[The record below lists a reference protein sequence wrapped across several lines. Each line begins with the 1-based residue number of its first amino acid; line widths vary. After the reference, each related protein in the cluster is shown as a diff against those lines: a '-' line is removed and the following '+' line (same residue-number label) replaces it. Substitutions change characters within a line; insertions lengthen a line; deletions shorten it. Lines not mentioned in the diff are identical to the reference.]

1 MGGRNAQC
9 PLKVEGKEERKK
21 KAARENRE
29 GGTEVKQRHHSGTG
43 FQGDIQVHNLRTL
56 FPN

>member
-1 MGGRNAQC
+1 MGGKKRTVSSQ
-9 PLKVEGKEERKK
+9 VEGKEEGKK
-21 KAARENRE
+21 KAAGENRE
-29 GGTEVKQRHHSGTG
+29 GGTEAKQQHHSGTG

>member
-9 PLKVEGKEERKK
+9 PLKVEGTEEGR
-21 KAARENRE
+21 KAAAGENRE
-29 GGTEVKQRHHSGTG
+29 GGTEAKQQHHSGTG

-56 FPN
+56 FSN